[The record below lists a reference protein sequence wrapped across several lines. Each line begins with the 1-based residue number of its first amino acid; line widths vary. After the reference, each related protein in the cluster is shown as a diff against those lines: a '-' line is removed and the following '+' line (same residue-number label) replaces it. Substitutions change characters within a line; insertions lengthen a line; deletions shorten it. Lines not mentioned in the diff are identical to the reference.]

1 MKTSWFKID
10 LILRFVC
17 QFQIA
22 LLVFVK
28 LKTSFVQIDCGF
40 LNEFELEF
48 DVLND
53 NRWLIAKFMNFGDK

>member
-1 MKTSWFKID
+1 MPISNSTFNE
-10 LILRFVC
+10 
-17 QFQIA
+17 Q
-22 LLVFVK
+22 VFVK

-53 NRWLIAKFMNFGDK
+53 NKWLIAKFMNFGDK